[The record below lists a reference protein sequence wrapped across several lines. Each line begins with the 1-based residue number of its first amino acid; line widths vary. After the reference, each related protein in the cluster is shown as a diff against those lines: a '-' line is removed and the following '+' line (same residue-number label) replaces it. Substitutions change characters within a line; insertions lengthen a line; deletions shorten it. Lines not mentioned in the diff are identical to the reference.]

1 MANKPSAEEL
11 KKNLSEMQFYV
22 TQNHGTEP
30 PFTGRLL
37 HNKRD
42 GVYHCLICDAPL
54 FHSQT
59 KYDSGCGWPSFTKP
73 IEKEVIKEKM
83 DTSHGMIRT
92 EVRSKTGDAH
102 LGHVFTDG
110 PKEKG
115 GLRYCINSAS
125 LRFIPK
131 EKMKEEGYGEYLPL
145 IK

>member
-54 FHSQT
+54 FHSKT
-59 KYDSGCGWPSFTKP
+59 KYDSA
-73 IEKEVIKEKM
+73 V
-83 DTSHGMIRT
+83 
-92 EVRSKTGDAH
+92 A
-102 LGHVFTDG
+102 G
-110 PKEKG
+110 P
-115 GLRYCINSAS
+115 AS
-125 LRFIPK
+125 TNR
-131 EKMKEEGYGEYLPL
+131 
-145 IK
+145 